1 MPRRQCPPAR
11 REVPVKS
18 SWVYRNLPNT
28 VSVLGVLPIALLL
41 LEDGARFLVPLLIY
55 NNIMDDLDGQ
65 LAVKLDLKS
74 EFGATLDNLCD
85 AVAHV
90 FFVIFVGMTFGGVTL
105 AFSMVAVVAILM
117 RMTSRIVPPPRAS
130 AGSPTNELMRH
141 LALVLVSTEFLG
153 WSPQP
158 WLLAVFAWNSVSML
172 VPYALPHSV
181 RSLTKTTVGI
191 AMVNVTLLVAWLV
204 PEAAPVI
211 AVCFLLP
218 YLYSLTAGGIAC
230 RKRTEA

>member
-1 MPRRQCPPAR
+1 MRAW
-11 REVPVKS
+11 
-18 SWVYRNLPNT
+18 WVYRNLPNT

-90 FFVIFVGMTFGGVTL
+90 FFVIFVGMTFGGTTL
-105 AFSMVAVVAILM
+105 AFSMVAVVSILI
-117 RMTSRIVPPPRAS
+117 RMTSRIVPPQRAS

-141 LALVLVSTEFLG
+141 LALVLLSAEYLG
-153 WSPQP
+153 WNPRP
-158 WLLAVFAWNSVSML
+158 WLIAVFALNAVSML
-172 VPYALPHSV
+172 VPYALPHSL
-181 RSLTKTTVGI
+181 RSLTKSTTGI
-191 AMVNVTLLVAWLV
+191 AMVNVILLVAILR
-204 PEAAPVI
+204 PATAPVI
-211 AVCFLLP
+211 ALCFWLP

-230 RKRTEA
+230 RRRAEA